1 MSLKQLTERMKMSF
15 EAIGRC
21 GFDGFI
27 DTNFVFPP
35 SRKGRNGYGAIH
47 QYYTSLRD
55 ANELSETGQPEKCIE
70 AVKYT
75 VGISSA
81 YITYLERL
89 LMGRSLLIPQVVREL
104 KRAEDAYKGFAR
116 VCEID
121 SRKFRSSEI
130 RRHLK
135 ELINYQLAYTQKVNQ
150 TVGFVSNQGRVLTPD
165 NYVFWRCV
173 ESAYKEFMQ
182 EKGVHVD
189 AMTGEEV
196 ADEPLICFAFLN
208 SIVEERKSVIYSQDG
223 GVADEVEM
231 LFNSPIMDG
240 VRERLSSESNS
251 VSVYRINCHGDLVK
265 STDTAGLA
273 KGDPEIA
280 RQRERR
286 KESRRLRAEG
296 LE

>member
-1 MSLKQLTERMKMSF
+1 MSLKQLTERMKSSF
-15 EAIGRC
+15 EVIGRC
-21 GFDGFI
+21 GFDGFL

-35 SRKGRNGYGAIH
+35 SRHGRNGYGAIH

-55 ANELSETGQPEKCIE
+55 ANGFSETGQPEKCIE
-70 AVKYT
+70 AVKYA
-75 VGISSA
+75 VGVSSA
-81 YITYLERL
+81 YISYLERFL
-89 LMGRSLLIPQVVREL
+89 REILLIPQVVREL
-104 KRAEDAYKGFAR
+104 KRAEDTYKGFAR

-135 ELINYQLAYTQKVNQ
+135 ELINYQLAYIQKVNQ
-150 TVGFVSNQGRVLTPD
+150 TVGFVSDQGRVLTPD
-165 NYVFWRCV
+165 NYGFWRCV
-173 ESAYKEFMQ
+173 DPVYKEFMQ
-182 EKGVHVD
+182 EKGEQVD

-223 GVADEVEM
+223 GVADGVEM

-240 VRERLSSESNS
+240 VRDRLSGSNS
-251 VSVYRINCHGDLVK
+251 VSVYRMNCHGDLVK
-265 STDTAGLA
+265 STDTAGIA

-286 KESRRLRAEG
+286 KESRRFRAEG
-296 LE
+296 LK